1 MTVKELKNWLSC
13 CADDMEVKVAI
24 DSMIRPL
31 TKVTF
36 GVDMDTNKCSVWLC
50 DDERF
55 HRNNSI
61 VLHNNYLK
69 YTKVD

>member
-1 MTVKELKNWLSC
+1 MTVKELKDWLSC
-13 CADDMEVKVAI
+13 YNDDMEVKVAI
-24 DSMIRPL
+24 NSMIRPL

-55 HRNNSI
+55 GG
-61 VLHNNYLK
+61 NYGN
-69 YTKVD
+69 

>member
-1 MTVKELKNWLSC
+1 MTVKKLKNILSYY
-13 CADDMEVKVAI
+13 ADDMEVKVAI

-55 HRNNSI
+55 QRNNSI
-61 VLHNNYLK
+61 ELRNNYLK
-69 YTKVD
+69 YTKED

>member
-1 MTVKELKNWLSC
+1 MTVKELKDWLSYYK
-13 CADDMEVKVAI
+13 DDMEVKVAF

-50 DDERF
+50 DDKRF
-55 HRNNSI
+55 QRNNSI
-61 VLHNNYLK
+61 ELQNNYLK
-69 YTKVD
+69 YTKED

>member
-1 MTVKELKNWLSC
+1 MTVKELKDWLLYYE
-13 CADDMEVKVAI
+13 DDMEVRVDI

-36 GVDMDTNKCSVWLC
+36 GVDMDTNKCSLWLC

-55 HRNNSI
+55 QRNNSI
-61 VLHNNYLK
+61 ELQNNYLK
-69 YTKVD
+69 YTKED

>member
-1 MTVKELKNWLSC
+1 MTVKELKDWLTYC
-13 CADDMEVKVAI
+13 NDEVEVKVAI

-31 TKVTF
+31 TKVTI

-55 HRNNSI
+55 GG
-61 VLHNNYLK
+61 NYGN
-69 YTKVD
+69 

>member
-1 MTVKELKNWLSC
+1 MTVKELKNWLTYYN
-13 CADDMEVKVAI
+13 DDVEVKVAI

-55 HRNNSI
+55 RRNNSI
-61 VLHNNYLK
+61 ELQNNYLK
-69 YTKVD
+69 YTKED

>member
-1 MTVKELKNWLSC
+1 MTVKELKNWLSRY
-13 CADDMEVKVAI
+13 ADDMEVRVAI

-36 GVDMDTNKCSVWLC
+36 GVDLDTNEFSVWLC

-55 HRNNSI
+55 
-61 VLHNNYLK
+61 K
-69 YTKVD
+69 GKED